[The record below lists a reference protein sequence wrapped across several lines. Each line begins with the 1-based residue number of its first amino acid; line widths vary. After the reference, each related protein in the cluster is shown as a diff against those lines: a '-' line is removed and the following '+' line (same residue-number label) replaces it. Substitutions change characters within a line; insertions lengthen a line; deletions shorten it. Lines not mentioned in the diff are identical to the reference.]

1 MWKEYKE
8 TFDGV
13 HASQRLKTE
22 VLNMKRE
29 ESATKKRKAPAAALA
44 AAILVIT
51 LAGTALAYM
60 SRVTVAPYGDGY
72 SVQSTAGN
80 IPLASLSEDVLQ
92 RAAAT
97 ESRAEIM
104 PFDSW
109 DEAEAY
115 LGLEVADNARLERM
129 EKGLWG
135 RSTSENEE
143 PVVAPCII
151 DLCCRNGL
159 PDTITLIA
167 SYLEGDFS
175 VKAEAVLMV
184 EDPTFGEDRTYQ
196 FANPAAEMKGTGTY
210 ATPSGIETVIVTSR
224 VVYRADVVRMEYSA
238 QFILNQ
244 ASCSIRISVDEGES
258 SEGALV
264 LLKEIL
270 DAYE

>member
-8 TFDGV
+8 TFDRV

-29 ESATKKRKAPAAALA
+29 ENVTKRRRIPAAALVA
-44 AAILVIT
+44 AVLVIA
-51 LAGTALAYM
+51 LAGTAAAYL
-60 SRVTVAPYGDGY
+60 SRVTVTPYGDGY
-72 SVQSTAGN
+72 SVQSEAGN
-80 IPLASLSEDVLQ
+80 VPLASLSEDVLQ
-92 RAAAT
+92 RAAAA

-115 LGLEVADNARLERM
+115 LGLNIADNARLDQM

-135 RSTSENEE
+135 MSLGESEK
-143 PVVAPCII
+143 PVVAPSIV
-151 DLCCRNGL
+151 DLRYNNGL

-167 SYLEGDFS
+167 SYHEGDFS

-184 EDPTFGEDRTYQ
+184 EDPTYGEDRVYR
-196 FANPAAEMKGTGTY
+196 FANPMAEMSGTETY
-210 ATPSGIETVIVTSR
+210 VTPSGIEATIVASR
-224 VVYRADVVRMEYSA
+224 VVYRADTVRVEYTA
-238 QFILNQ
+238 QFVLHQ
-244 ASCSIRISVDEGES
+244 ASFSVRISVDEGES
-258 SEGALV
+258 SEDALI

-270 DAYE
+270 DAYK

>member
-72 SVQSTAGN
+72 RVQAEAGS
-80 IPLASLSEDVLQ
+80 IPLSSLPEDILQ
-92 RAAAT
+92 RAASAT
-97 ESRAEIM
+97 DIADIL
-104 PFDSW
+104 PFQSW

-115 LGLEVADNARLERM
+115 LGLEIADNARLDQM
-129 EKGLWG
+129 G
-135 RSTSENEE
+135 RHKYGMSLGENGKS
-143 PVVAPCII
+143 VVAPCLIWL
-151 DLCCRNGL
+151 DFCEAL
-159 PDTITLIA
+159 PSCIRLDA
-167 SYLEGDFS
+167 SYQEENFS
-175 VKAEAVLMV
+175 VVEEAVLLV
-184 EDPTFGEDRTYQ
+184 D
-196 FANPAAEMKGTGTY
+196 NPALEKDRSYWYGKPSSELTAAEWY
-210 ATPSGIETVIVTSR
+210 VTPSGMETTIVTSQS
-224 VVYRADVVRMEYSA
+224 ADGNHMKCEA
-238 QFILNQ
+238 NFILNQ
-244 ASCSIRISVDEGES
+244 AFFRVRIGIGEEES
-258 SEGALV
+258 REEALA